1 MSNIKPFFCTTHY
14 SKNCL
19 LENEIETVRYL
30 GTGAEMSRYFGTSL
44 MVPRCQDT
52 SNPRHFGTIR
62 LVPKCPDSSAP
73 VPKCLADTSALVLNC
88 LDLQQTFLLQQSY
101 RRKFYSLLLLTRT
114 TDFIVMH
121 KNTPPTTIH
130 YTHVQ

>member
-1 MSNIKPFFCTTHY
+1 MSNIKPFFCTAHY

-52 SNPRHFGTIR
+52 SDPGHFRPKTFRHHPTGAEVSGQFGTSAEMSRGHFGTGTELSRPPANIFATT
-62 LVPKCPDSSAP
+62 VIQK
-73 VPKCLADTSALVLNC
+73 KVLFVIIINE
-88 LDLQQTFLLQQSY
+88 D
-101 RRKFYSLLLLTRT
+101 
-114 TDFIVMH
+114 H
-121 KNTPPTTIH
+121 
-130 YTHVQ
+130 